1 MFDINFFRPQMQ
13 SSQLDDEL
21 LVHDKPIEQQE
32 LVNSEIINE
41 SKSETMSRIIILMIN
56 NKVCIYCTY

>member
-1 MFDINFFRPQMQ
+1 MNSFRPQTQ

-41 SKSETMSRIIILMIN
+41 GNVKQPVEL
-56 NKVCIYCTY
+56 